1 VSRQATTTTT
11 FDDPITTL
19 LPETLPAEMTII
31 TAPSTTAYQLRG
43 WDLSELLPA
52 PTEEVIARRFAE
64 LEAALREFEACRE
77 TLAAGP
83 SRMSP
88 QQLLAIL
95 RRYEAITEQTSLLA
109 NYGSL
114 WFNSDTGNQ
123 EAITFRN
130 RVRQAVTAATNRIL
144 FFTLWWKGLTDDEAQ
159 ALLPPAPHAPAAPA
173 ASAELPAA
181 APPET
186 AAPETA
192 GAAPILSP
200 VRLAD
205 YRHFLLELR
214 RLSPYT
220 LDEKSEQ
227 IINIKDDN
235 GIGAVMTLYS
245 MLTNRLEFTLE
256 VDGETKRLTRDA
268 LAGYA
273 HSTQPALRAAAYRE
287 LYRVFAD
294 EATILGQIY
303 VNVVRDWHEEAVGLR
318 GYPSAI
324 AVRNTDNDIPDRAV
338 DVLLEVARANAP
350 VFQRYFRLKAGWL
363 GLDRLRRYDIY
374 APLAS
379 SERKI
384 PYQEAARSVLETFG
398 EFDARLAG
406 LAERVL
412 AEHHL
417 DGEIRKGKRAGAFCA
432 TVLPRL
438 TPWVLV
444 NYTGRVRDVTTLAHE
459 LGHAVHS
466 MLAEDHSI
474 LTQHASLPLAETASV
489 FAEMLIT
496 DRLLREEP
504 DPLAR
509 RDLLASAVDDV
520 YATVLRQSY
529 FVLYELEAHQAI
541 LAGRSLEDLNE
552 IYLANL
558 AEQYGDSVLVAPEFR
573 YEWLS
578 IPHIYQTPFYCY
590 AYSFGQ
596 LLVLALYRRYQE
608 QGAAFKPGYLKLLG
622 YGGSARPEA
631 ILAEVGIDMTDRRF
645 WQGGFDLVR
654 QRIDELEA
662 IRI

>member
-1 VSRQATTTTT
+1 MTT
-11 FDDPITTL
+11 
-19 LPETLPAEMTII
+19 I
-31 TAPSTTAYQLRG
+31 TAPSPTTYELRG

-52 PTEEVIARRFAE
+52 PSEEEITRRFAE
-64 LEAALREFEACRE
+64 LEAAVVELERSRESLTPASPRI
-77 TLAAGP
+77 
-83 SRMSP
+83 SP
-88 QQLLAIL
+88 QQLLAMV
-95 RRYEAITEQTSLLA
+95 RRYEAISERTSVLA

-130 RVRQAVTAATNRIL
+130 RVRQAVTAATNRTL
-144 FFTLWWKGLTDDEAQ
+144 FFTLWWKALPEEEAQ
-159 ALLPPAPHAPAAPA
+159 ALLRSVPAIPPAAPGAATPAGPAAPAAMAAPAALAAPAAPA
-173 ASAELPAA
+173 SMTAPAPMTALA
-181 APPET
+181 ADPGALT
-186 AAPETA
+186 AQQ
-192 GAAPILSP
+192 I
-200 VRLAD
+200 AD

-214 RLSPYT
+214 RFSPYT

-235 GIGAVMTLYS
+235 GIGAVTTLYS
-245 MLTNRLEFTLE
+245 MLTSRMEFTLE

-268 LAGYA
+268 LTSYA
-273 HSTQPALRAAAYRE
+273 FSTQPELRAAAYRE
-287 LYRVFAD
+287 LYRVFGQD
-294 EATILGQIY
+294 ATILGQIY

-324 AVRNTDNDIPDRAV
+324 AVRNTDNDVPDRAV
-338 DVLLEVARANAP
+338 DVLLEVARANAS

-363 GLDRLRRYDIY
+363 GLERLRRYDLY

-384 PYQEAARSVLETFG
+384 PYAEAVRSVLDTFG
-398 EFDARLAG
+398 EFDARFAS

-412 AEHHL
+412 AKNHL
-417 DGEIRKGKRAGAFCA
+417 DGEIRRGKRGGAFCA
-432 TVLPRL
+432 TVGPRF

-444 NYTGRVRDVTTLAHE
+444 NYTGRVRDVATLAHE

-466 MLAEDHSI
+466 MLAEHHSL

-489 FAEMLIT
+489 FAEMLMT
-496 DRLLREEP
+496 DRLLREEA

-509 RDLLASAVDDV
+509 RELLAAAVDDV

-529 FVLYELEAHQAI
+529 FVRFELEAHQAI
-541 LAGRSLEDLNE
+541 LAGRSVEDLNE
-552 IYLANL
+552 TYLAEL
-558 AEQYGDSVLVAPEFR
+558 AEQFGDSVQVAPEFR
-573 YEWLS
+573 YEWMS
-578 IPHIYQTPFYCY
+578 IPHIYNTPFYCY

-608 QGAAFKPGYLKLLG
+608 QGAAFKPGYLELLS

-631 ILAEVGIDMTDRRF
+631 ILGKMGIDMTDRSF
-645 WQGGFDLVR
+645 WQGGFELVR
-654 QRIDELEA
+654 QRIDELAA

>member
-1 VSRQATTTTT
+1 MTT
-11 FDDPITTL
+11 
-19 LPETLPAEMTII
+19 I
-31 TAPSTTAYQLRG
+31 TAPRTTTWQLRG
-43 WDLSELLPA
+43 WDLSELLPS
-52 PTEEVIARRFAE
+52 PSEEVIAQRFAE
-64 LEAALREFEACRE
+64 LESALQEFEACRAS
-77 TLAAGP
+77 LAPGAP
-83 SRMSP
+83 PITP

-95 RRYEAITEQTSLLA
+95 RRFEAITEQTSVLS
-109 NYGSL
+109 NYASL

-144 FFTLWWKGLTDDEAQ
+144 FFSLWWKGLSDEEAQ
-159 ALLPPAPHAPAAPA
+159 ALLPTPEAA
-173 ASAELPAA
+173 ASS
-181 APPET
+181 
-186 AAPETA
+186 
-192 GAAPILSP
+192 GQ
-200 VRLAD
+200 LAD
-205 YRHFLLELR
+205 YRHYLLELR
-214 RLSPYT
+214 RFSPYT

-235 GIGAVMTLYS
+235 GIAAILTLFL
-245 MLTNRLEFTLE
+245 MLTNRMEFTLE
-256 VDGETKRLTRDA
+256 VDGEIKQLTRDA
-268 LAGYA
+268 LTGYA
-273 HSTQPALRAAAYRE
+273 FSTRPELRAAAYRE
-287 LYRVFAD
+287 LYRVYEQD
-294 EATILGQIY
+294 ATVLGQIY
-303 VNVVRDWHEEAVGLR
+303 FNVVRDWHEEAVGLR

-350 VFQRYFRLKAGWL
+350 IFQRYFRLKAGWL

-374 APLAS
+374 APLAG

-384 PYQEAARSVLETFG
+384 PYDEAVRSVLETFG
-398 EFDARLAG
+398 EFDERFAG
-406 LAERVL
+406 LAERVF
-412 AEHHL
+412 AENHL
-417 DGEIRKGKRAGAFCA
+417 DGELRKGKRGGAFCS

-466 MLAEDHSI
+466 MLAENHSI

-496 DRLLREEP
+496 DRLLREES

-520 YATVLRQSY
+520 YATVERQSY
-529 FVLYELEAHQAI
+529 FVLFELEAHRAI
-541 LAGRSLEDLNE
+541 LAGRSLDDLNE

-558 AEQYGDSVLVAPEFR
+558 AEQFGDSVAVAPEFR

-578 IPHIYQTPFYCY
+578 IPHIFQTPFYCY

-608 QGAAFKPGYLKLLG
+608 QGAAFKPGYLKLLS
-622 YGGSARPEA
+622 YGGSARPQE
-631 ILAEVGIDMTDRRF
+631 ILSEVGIDMTDRSF

>member
-1 VSRQATTTTT
+1 
-11 FDDPITTL
+11 
-19 LPETLPAEMTII
+19 
-31 TAPSTTAYQLRG
+31 
-43 WDLSELLPA
+43 
-52 PTEEVIARRFAE
+52 
-64 LEAALREFEACRE
+64 
-77 TLAAGP
+77 
-83 SRMSP
+83 
-88 QQLLAIL
+88 
-95 RRYEAITEQTSLLA
+95 
-109 NYGSL
+109 
-114 WFNSDTGNQ
+114 
-123 EAITFRN
+123 
-130 RVRQAVTAATNRIL
+130 
-144 FFTLWWKGLTDDEAQ
+144 
-159 ALLPPAPHAPAAPA
+159 
-173 ASAELPAA
+173 
-181 APPET
+181 
-186 AAPETA
+186 
-192 GAAPILSP
+192 
-200 VRLAD
+200 
-205 YRHFLLELR
+205 
-214 RLSPYT
+214 
-220 LDEKSEQ
+220 
-227 IINIKDDN
+227 
-235 GIGAVMTLYS
+235 MTLYS

-287 LYRVFAD
+287 LYRVFAE

-384 PYQEAARSVLETFG
+384 PYEEAARSVLETFG
-398 EFDARLAG
+398 EFDAGFAG

-412 AEHHL
+412 AENHL

-444 NYTGRVRDVTTLAHE
+444 NYTGRLRDVTTLAHE

-608 QGAAFKPGYLKLLG
+608 QGAAFKPGYLKLLA

-654 QRIDELEA
+654 ERIDELEA